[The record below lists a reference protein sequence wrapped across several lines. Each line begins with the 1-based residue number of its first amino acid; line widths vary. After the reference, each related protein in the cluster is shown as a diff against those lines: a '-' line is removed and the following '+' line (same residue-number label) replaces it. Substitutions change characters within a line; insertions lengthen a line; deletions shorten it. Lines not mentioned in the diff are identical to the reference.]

1 MGEYEDLISLRK
13 ILQVKLRALEI
24 TGEGME
30 NEVNIKKVHKLETE
44 RNRLRVAQESLTA
57 QAKKMKIRLD
67 EISESI
73 SQIGDSAESKILE
86 AIKNQRWYFF
96 KNKPEVFFDRETGLL
111 WANLDYFP
119 YCPEDCSYYSNR
131 DDALQAVKAFKGDG
145 YRNWRLPSQSELI
158 KMIDDCTFP
167 FYAGYSHCIKSS
179 EANVAI
185 VNKGDSLV
193 LDSAYPRTVST
204 KSGVCIPCDD
214 TLVKDSTYAS
224 DVTSENH
231 VYSEKEKLRFT
242 LNLFVQ
248 NGLQPIFEDDSITAL
263 FKQQYLEKPAL
274 MEQIQTVQTKL
285 DALQDDTPLSSK
297 FDYQSLL
304 TKYDI
309 PAINHSTIR
318 FYGAVQQW
326 TQELMKKLDEY
337 EMQKETTITRFNAIS
352 LALTARYHND
362 PHLEEDENVFLE
374 KRQQDFQKRFAL
386 GLERVKRKLIN
397 FREQADNLERQLDE
411 MEAGPNL
418 LAGLAQLEREPR
430 PSFSFVAE
438 DTAKIIRNALYR
450 IEFFEAHED
459 LVKNAIAAWSQWTE
473 DYRVFKTTYR
483 EDLKN
488 SCEEDG
494 IGEDVWSSWYSDWQ
508 KIRFLLEQKMQP
520 VVDWGLKEDIPAVQ
534 PAKKPVPEEV
544 LEQLGIYKE
553 AVDNFFLK
561 ERKGIY
567 QKYAFAPGAE
577 LQEKFETE
585 NELNKLASAFRN
597 ALQPI
602 MFNCKRSEDRMFLLK
617 WASPLMDI
625 QVESVLQFVRDA
637 QLSDISQE
645 ILQEFAQLKKKN
657 YDTLLNDAKA
667 YGEAQKER
675 DKQFNQLIFK
685 MRTVLAKKGK

>member
-1 MGEYEDLISLRK
+1 MGEYEGLLGQMKSL
-13 ILQVKLRALEI
+13 QAKLRAIE
-24 TGEGME
+24 TANEGIE
-30 NEVNIKKVHKLETE
+30 NEENARMIHELEAEQNKLLKE
-44 RNRLRVAQESLTA
+44 QGSLTA
-57 QAKKMKIRLD
+57 QAKAMQSRLD
-67 EISESI
+67 AISETM

-119 YCPEDCSYYSNR
+119 YRPEDSSCYSNR
-131 DDALQAVKAFKGDG
+131 DGALQAVKAFKGDG

-167 FYAGYSHCIKSS
+167 FYAGNYHHIKSS
-179 EANVAI
+179 ERNVAI
-185 VNKGDSLV
+185 VNTGYNLW
-193 LDSAYPRTVST
+193 LDSDYPRTTGST
-204 KSGVCIPCDD
+204 AGVCIPCDD

-274 MEQIQTVQTKL
+274 LEQIQEVQTKL
-285 DALQDDTPLSSK
+285 DALQDDTPLSAR
-297 FDYQSLL
+297 FDYQKLL
-304 TKYDI
+304 AKYDI
-309 PAINHSTIR
+309 ATIDHSTIQ

-418 LAGLAQLEREPR
+418 LAGLARLEREPR

>member
-1 MGEYEDLISLRK
+1 MGEYEDLISQRK
-13 ILQVKLRALEI
+13 SLQDKLRAIEL

-30 NEVNIKKVHKLETE
+30 NEENIKKVHELETE
-44 RNRLRVAQESLTA
+44 RNKLRTAQDSLTA
-57 QAKKMKIRLD
+57 KAKKIKIRLD
-67 EISESI
+67 EISETI

-96 KNKPEVFFDRETGLL
+96 KNKPKVFFDRETGLL

-119 YCPEDCSYYSNR
+119 YCPEDRSSYSNR
-131 DDALQAVKAFKGDG
+131 ADALQAVKAFKGDD
-145 YRNWRLPSQSELI
+145 YRNWRLPSKSELI

-167 FYAGYSHCIKSS
+167 FYEGEYHNIKSFNS
-179 EANVAI
+179 RTAI
-185 VNKGDSLV
+185 VNRGDSLW
-193 LDSAYPRTVST
+193 LDSDYPGTASVSY
-204 KSGVCIPCDD
+204 GGCIPCDD
-214 TLVKDSTYAS
+214 TLVKDSTYAI
-224 DVTSENH
+224 DVTSKNH
-231 VYSEKEKLRFT
+231 VYSKKEKLRFT

-248 NGLQPIFEDDSITAL
+248 NGLQPIFEDDSFTAL

-285 DALQDDTPLSSK
+285 DALQDDTPLSTK
-297 FDYQSLL
+297 FDYHSLL
-304 TKYDI
+304 AKYDI
-309 PAINHSTIR
+309 PAINHSIIR

-374 KRQQDFQKRFAL
+374 KRQQYFQKRFAL

-411 MEAGPNL
+411 METGPNL
-418 LAGLAQLEREPR
+418 LAGLARIEQDPR
-430 PSFSFVAE
+430 PSFSFVTE
-438 DTAKIIRNALYR
+438 DTAKIIRNALYK
-450 IEFFEAHED
+450 IEFFEAHEE
-459 LVKNAIAAWSQWTE
+459 LVKNTIAAWSQWTE
-473 DYRVFKTTYR
+473 DYRGFKTTYR
-483 EDLKN
+483 EELKN

-520 VVDWGLKEDIPAVQ
+520 VVDWSLKEDIPAVQ

-553 AVDNFFLK
+553 AVDTFFLK

-585 NELNKLASAFRN
+585 SELNKLASAFRN

-625 QVESVLQFVRDA
+625 QVESVLQFVYDA

-645 ILQEFAQLKKKN
+645 ILQEFAQLKKRN
-657 YDTLLNDAKA
+657 YDTFLNDAKA

-685 MRTVLAKKGK
+685 MRTLLAKKGE